1 MVKNLPTMQE
11 TRVQSLGQENPLEKE
26 MATHSSILVPAP
38 PSLPDLGCPSK
49 RSSHPSESPSRS
61 APVLRDSLSER
72 PLILWGGGFLSEHLP
87 YSPHIPWGSSL
98 PSVPHT
104 PGVLPPLSPP
114 FCRFLP
120 LLVSPLYAGTSDPLG
135 SLLGNPEAP
144 QVPDFRT
151 PSLPFLGL
159 CPSRCS
165 LSGLRAPQ
173 PPGSGSP
180 ALLSLPL
187 PVLTSV
193 LLVSPLDVSCAA
205 DPFLRLL
212 LCRGLLPP
220 THPTPHRAFSAPSP
234 CLPFSPLLCLSLS
247 PFLSLPVSG
256 SLTPIRPSW
265 LCRSGIAGSYGSSIS
280 SFLRSLH
287 TVLHSDSNHS
297 YLED

>member
-1 MVKNLPTMQE
+1 MGRGLSFRTPFILPAHP
-11 TRVQSLGQENPLEKE
+11 LG
-26 MATHSSILVPAP
+26 I
-38 PSLPDLGCPSK
+38 
-49 RSSHPSESPSRS
+49 
-61 APVLRDSLSER
+61 
-72 PLILWGGGFLSEHLP
+72 
-87 YSPHIPWGSSL
+87 L

-114 FCRFLP
+114 FCRLLP
-120 LLVSPLYAGTSDPLG
+120 LLVSPLYAGTSHPLG

-144 QVPDFRT
+144 QLPDFRT

-180 ALLSLPL
+180 ALLSLSL

-212 LCRGLLPP
+212 LCRGLLPS
-220 THPTPHRAFSAPSP
+220 THPPPTA
-234 CLPFSPLLCLSLS
+234 
-247 PFLSLPVSG
+247 LSLPRLPVSP
-256 SLTPIRPSW
+256 SLRSCVSPSPLFC
-265 LCRSGIAGSYGSSIS
+265 LCRSLG
-280 SFLRSLH
+280 L
-287 TVLHSDSNHS
+287 
-297 YLED
+297 